1 VRVELVEIA
10 ERALST
16 SITTEV
22 DTILRIRSQKSL
34 VEKLTTQNSTKRLVS
49 NSITDGTIIADD
61 NIDISQHEE
70 SLAVDLNEF
79 ESDQNMRP
87 MVLITVEDSGNEYM

>member
-10 ERALST
+10 EIALST

-34 VEKLTTQNSTKRLVS
+34 VEKLTTQNSSSHHEASVS
-49 NSITDGTIIADD
+49 GG
-61 NIDISQHEE
+61 
-70 SLAVDLNEF
+70 LNESGSV
-79 ESDQNMRP
+79 SDQNMRP
-87 MVLITVEDSGNEYM
+87 MILITVEDSGNEYV